1 MEYTGTIAF
10 QGQSTPFRTHINTKQ
25 NRYGKIAVETV
36 RKQIQVRTIF
46 LLSMKNHTRSFLYN
60 NFYLSVWC
68 RYFVGATPVFLRNM
82 FEK

>member
-1 MEYTGTIAF
+1 MEYTGTTAF
-10 QGQSTPFRTHINTKQ
+10 RGQSTPFRTHINTKQ

-60 NFYLSVWC
+60 NLEIFI
-68 RYFVGATPVFLRNM
+68 
-82 FEK
+82 